1 MASRN
6 LARLSYLLVAGAAA
20 LAFTQPLAAQEPPR
34 IFFRGDGNI
43 TVLNGANLTLSDQV
57 IRTLIETNLPDA
69 LIGDTP
75 RHVMLVVDANDRYV
89 SGKVSNATVISANG
103 DDLNGLHHFVV
114 GDSTVGGSANI
125 VVIRRDGSD
134 ASPGAALPL
143 AISLLGSK
151 LSEGGSGNGV
161 FGSGFS
167 PGEVSAISL
176 KRFAPG
182 AFGTGMLIV
191 SIVKLK

>member
-6 LARLSYLLVAGAAA
+6 PARLSYLLVAGAVA

-34 IFFRGDGNI
+34 VVFRGDGHI
-43 TVLNGANLTLSDQV
+43 TVLNSANLTLSDEA
-57 IRTLIETNLPDA
+57 IRALIETNLPDA
-69 LIGDTP
+69 LFGDAA

-103 DDLNGLHHFVV
+103 EEINGLRHFVI
-114 GDSTVGGSANI
+114 GDSIMGGSAN
-125 VVIRRDGSD
+125 VVVLRRDSLGTS
-134 ASPGAALPL
+134 AGAALPVV
-143 AISLLGSK
+143 ISLLGSR

-161 FGSGFS
+161 FGSGYG
-167 PGEVSAISL
+167 PAEVSAISL

-182 AFGTGMLIV
+182 ALGTGTLVV